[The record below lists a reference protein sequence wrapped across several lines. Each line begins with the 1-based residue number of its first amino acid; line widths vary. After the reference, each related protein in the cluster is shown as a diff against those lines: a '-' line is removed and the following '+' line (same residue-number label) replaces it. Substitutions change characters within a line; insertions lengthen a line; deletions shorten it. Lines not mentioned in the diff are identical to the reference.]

1 MTFDRVQEDKK
12 LLHGFGFEDKVEIR
26 MCYKLPFRGE
36 NGNPLTSSPRAFPNL
51 VPRSPTAKGKGP
63 NSLFI
68 VKQSEI
74 WVRD

>member
-12 LLHGFGFEDKVEIR
+12 LLHGFVFEDKVEIR

-36 NGNPLTSSPRAFPNL
+36 NGNPLTSSPRPFPNL
-51 VPRSPTAKGKGP
+51 VPRFPTAKGKGL
-63 NSLFI
+63 SLFI